1 MVLGYIYTM
10 LTPHFPPSP
19 TLVPWTGFLS
29 GVGDYETAQEGLNSC
44 TWKQEKLKKCS
55 KYTL

>member
-1 MVLGYIYTM
+1 MVLDCIYTM
-10 LTPHFPPSP
+10 LTTLAPHHPPPFPGLDSS
-19 TLVPWTGFLS
+19 V